1 MSEVLTEIGGMKL
14 TVTMAA
20 SVFSVLIALLLMIW
34 WIEDRKKTTGK
45 PLHAGMLMNGIG
57 FGFFPGIAVW
67 TAFEVFSAG
76 VDGRPV
82 MEPLPLVSW
91 LSEAGRFAP
100 CRIELAAALVSFIGI
115 SLWMILRKKPLPDNG
130 DLLLTCI
137 CLWALIRLIT
147 ESLRDEPRDIF
158 RYASCGAMDFCMMAW
173 TLRRG
178 RKRFA
183 WIRIAADLF
192 AAAVC
197 TVMIILTMKGI
208 LSSGSEVADLAV
220 ISGCGLLIM
229 ILALLA
235 GSDYR
240 QMNPETENSV
250 SNDTIR
256 IPGPCA

>member
-1 MSEVLTEIGGMKL
+1 MSEVLTDIGGLQL
-14 TVTMAA
+14 TVTLAA
-20 SVFSVLIALLLMIW
+20 SALSVLITLLLMIL
-34 WIEDRKKTTGK
+34 WIADRKKTTGK

-67 TAFEVFSAG
+67 IAFEVFIAG
-76 VDGRPV
+76 VNGRLV
-82 MEPLPLVSW
+82 MEPLPLISW

-100 CRIELAAALVSFIGI
+100 CRIELAAALAGFIGI
-115 SLWMILRKKPLPDNG
+115 SLWTILRKRPLPDNG

-137 CLWALIRLIT
+137 CLWALIRLVT

-158 RYASCGAMDFCMMAW
+158 RYASCGAMDFCLLVW

-178 RKRFA
+178 RQRFTL
-183 WIRIAADLF
+183 IRIAADLT

-208 LSSGSEVADLAV
+208 LSPGSEIAELAV
-220 ISGCGLLIM
+220 ITGCGLLIL

-235 GSDYR
+235 GSDHR
-240 QMNPETENSV
+240 RLNPEGESGV
-250 SNDTIR
+250 SSDTIR
-256 IPGPCA
+256 IPGPAA